1 MFDSFAYALS
11 NLIINNLMLFLVRT
25 VILSFWCSNGS
36 VYFSTYLSLRASTY
50 IHTPLYVNRFMHL
63 TGKTHNFPFYFSVFT
78 LTACEGLVRNSFLIL
93 NFPPDV
99 CIMELIF
106 SNHGLFYFF
115 SYVLRL
121 FALLLFTRFT
131 CIHFGLHAREFCVHV
146 VLNGTSCC
154 HRYWPE

>member
-99 CIMELIF
+99 YYGVNF

-115 SYVLRL
+115 FLCTSFICL
-121 FALLLFTRFT
+121 FIIYKVYMHSLWFA
-131 CIHFGLHAREFCVHV
+131 C
-146 VLNGTSCC
+146 S
-154 HRYWPE
+154 

>member
-106 SNHGLFYFF
+106 RIMGFSIFFFLCTSFICLFIIYKVYMH
-115 SYVLRL
+115 SLW
-121 FALLLFTRFT
+121 FA
-131 CIHFGLHAREFCVHV
+131 C
-146 VLNGTSCC
+146 S
-154 HRYWPE
+154 

>member
-99 CIMELIF
+99 CIMELILRIMGF
-106 SNHGLFYFF
+106 SIFF
-115 SYVLRL
+115 FLCTSFICLIIIYKVYMHSLW
-121 FALLLFTRFT
+121 FA
-131 CIHFGLHAREFCVHV
+131 C
-146 VLNGTSCC
+146 S
-154 HRYWPE
+154 

>member
-1 MFDSFAYALS
+1 MFDSFAFALS

-106 SNHGLFYFF
+106 RIMGFSIFF
-115 SYVLRL
+115 FLCTSFICLIIIYKVYMHSLW
-121 FALLLFTRFT
+121 FA
-131 CIHFGLHAREFCVHV
+131 C
-146 VLNGTSCC
+146 S
-154 HRYWPE
+154 

>member
-1 MFDSFAYALS
+1 MHS
-11 NLIINNLMLFLVRT
+11 LVRT
-25 VILSFWCSNGS
+25 VILSSFWCSGGS
-36 VYFSTYLSLRASTY
+36 VYLSTYLSLRASTY

-106 SNHGLFYFF
+106 RIMGFSIFF
-115 SYVLRL
+115 FFLCTSFICLIIIYKVYMHSLW
-121 FALLLFTRFT
+121 FA
-131 CIHFGLHAREFCVHV
+131 C
-146 VLNGTSCC
+146 S
-154 HRYWPE
+154 

>member
-106 SNHGLFYFF
+106 RIMGFSILFFLCTSFICLIIIYKVYMH
-115 SYVLRL
+115 SLW
-121 FALLLFTRFT
+121 FA
-131 CIHFGLHAREFCVHV
+131 C
-146 VLNGTSCC
+146 S
-154 HRYWPE
+154 

>member
-1 MFDSFAYALS
+1 MHS
-11 NLIINNLMLFLVRT
+11 LVRT
-25 VILSFWCSNGS
+25 VILSFWCSGGS
-36 VYFSTYLSLRASTY
+36 VYLSTYLSLRASTY

-99 CIMELIF
+99 YYGVNF

-121 FALLLFTRFT
+121 FAFLLFTRFT

-146 VLNGTSCC
+146 VLNGTFCC

>member
-1 MFDSFAYALS
+1 MFDSLAYSLS

-50 IHTPLYVNRFMHL
+50 IHNPLYVNRFMHL

-93 NFPPDV
+93 NYPPDV

-106 SNHGLFYFF
+106 RIMGFSIFFLMYFV
-115 SYVLRL
+115 YLPYYYL
-121 FALLLFTRFT
+121 Q
-131 CIHFGLHAREFCVHV
+131 G
-146 VLNGTSCC
+146 
-154 HRYWPE
+154 

>member
-50 IHTPLYVNRFMHL
+50 IHNPFYVNRFMHL

-106 SNHGLFYFF
+106 RIMGFSIFF
-115 SYVLRL
+115 FLCTSFICLIIIYKVYMHSLW
-121 FALLLFTRFT
+121 FA
-131 CIHFGLHAREFCVHV
+131 C
-146 VLNGTSCC
+146 S
-154 HRYWPE
+154 

>member
-1 MFDSFAYALS
+1 MHS
-11 NLIINNLMLFLVRT
+11 LVRT
-25 VILSFWCSNGS
+25 VILSSFWCSGGS
-36 VYFSTYLSLRASTY
+36 VYLSTYLSLRASTY

-106 SNHGLFYFF
+106 RIMGLSNFFFLCTSFICLFIIYKVYMH
-115 SYVLRL
+115 SLR
-121 FALLLFTRFT
+121 FA
-131 CIHFGLHAREFCVHV
+131 C
-146 VLNGTSCC
+146 S
-154 HRYWPE
+154 

>member
-25 VILSFWCSNGS
+25 VILSCWCSNGS
-36 VYFSTYLSLRASTY
+36 VYFSTYSSLRASTY

-106 SNHGLFYFF
+106 RIMGFSIFFLMYFVYLPF
-115 SYVLRL
+115 HYLQ
-121 FALLLFTRFT
+121 
-131 CIHFGLHAREFCVHV
+131 GLHAFTLVCMLVNFV
-146 VLNGTSCC
+146 CMLF
-154 HRYWPE
+154 

>member
-1 MFDSFAYALS
+1 MHGF
-11 NLIINNLMLFLVRT
+11 LMHSLVRT
-25 VILSFWCSNGS
+25 VILSSFWCSGGS
-36 VYFSTYLSLRASTY
+36 VYLSTYLSLRASTY

-106 SNHGLFYFF
+106 RIMGFSIFF
-115 SYVLRL
+115 FLCTSFICLIIIYKVYMHSLW
-121 FALLLFTRFT
+121 FA
-131 CIHFGLHAREFCVHV
+131 C
-146 VLNGTSCC
+146 S
-154 HRYWPE
+154 

>member
-1 MFDSFAYALS
+1 MHRL
-11 NLIINNLMLFLVRT
+11 LMHSLVRT

-106 SNHGLFYFF
+106 RIMGFSIFF
-115 SYVLRL
+115 FLCTSFICLIIIYKVYMHSLW
-121 FALLLFTRFT
+121 FA
-131 CIHFGLHAREFCVHV
+131 C
-146 VLNGTSCC
+146 S
-154 HRYWPE
+154 

>member
-50 IHTPLYVNRFMHL
+50 IHNPLYVNRFMHL

-106 SNHGLFYFF
+106 RIMGFSIFFLMYFV
-115 SYVLRL
+115 YLPYYYL
-121 FALLLFTRFT
+121 Q
-131 CIHFGLHAREFCVHV
+131 GLHAFTLVCMLVNFV
-146 VLNGTSCC
+146 CMLF
-154 HRYWPE
+154 

>member
-36 VYFSTYLSLRASTY
+36 VYFSTHLSLRASTY

-106 SNHGLFYFF
+106 RIMGFSIFFFLCTSFICLFIIYKVYMH
-115 SYVLRL
+115 SLW
-121 FALLLFTRFT
+121 FA
-131 CIHFGLHAREFCVHV
+131 C
-146 VLNGTSCC
+146 S
-154 HRYWPE
+154 

>member
-1 MFDSFAYALS
+1 MFDSLVYALS

-106 SNHGLFYFF
+106 RIMGFSVFF
-115 SYVLRL
+115 FLCTSFICLIIIYKVYMHSLW
-121 FALLLFTRFT
+121 FA
-131 CIHFGLHAREFCVHV
+131 C
-146 VLNGTSCC
+146 S
-154 HRYWPE
+154 

>member
-106 SNHGLFYFF
+106 RIMGFSIFF
-115 SYVLRL
+115 FL
-121 FALLLFTRFT
+121 
-131 CIHFGLHAREFCVHV
+131 C
-146 VLNGTSCC
+146 TSFICLIIIYKVYMHSLWSAC
-154 HRYWPE
+154 S

>member
-50 IHTPLYVNRFMHL
+50 IHTPLYVSRFMHL

-106 SNHGLFYFF
+106 RIMGFSVFF
-115 SYVLRL
+115 FLCTSFICLIIIYKVYMHSLW
-121 FALLLFTRFT
+121 FA
-131 CIHFGLHAREFCVHV
+131 C
-146 VLNGTSCC
+146 S
-154 HRYWPE
+154 

>member
-106 SNHGLFYFF
+106 RIMGFSIFF
-115 SYVLRL
+115 FLCTSFICLIIIYKVYMHSLW
-121 FALLLFTRFT
+121 FA
-131 CIHFGLHAREFCVHV
+131 C
-146 VLNGTSCC
+146 S
-154 HRYWPE
+154 